1 LKLINFFNILIFV
14 RLQRY
19 LSINVR
25 VLIIKWVEQLVFIIH
40 RFIRILKYL
49 WLIYGLRMD
58 LETVSTKYLQD
69 GMWVTTLEFMIF
81 LQNKVI
87 LIYVLNLNTFKSLS
101 SINQLVTFPS
111 NLLSTQL
118 SQSFFRSVLTINN
131 K

>member
-1 LKLINFFNILIFV
+1 LINFFNILIFV